1 MAKIKF
7 SQREPGVWYCHPERL
22 STAASPLLKPV
33 SYPLVIFK
41 VLPFRFRAVWW
52 WVRDHGFDPSSN
64 ICIWIMS
71 RTCVH
76 FFVGGGVQLLSS
88 VQLFYPALPQS
99 TGEGLPFPSPD
110 DLPNPDIRPAS
121 PALAGGFFTA
131 EPPGKPDHFFSLFFF
146 FTFKVGIITAFGES

>member
-76 FFVGGGVQLLSS
+76 FFVGGVVHCSVVSNSFILPYPRVLGRGCHSLLQTIFPTQTSDLHLLHWQADSLPLSHQGSLTISLVFSFSS
-88 VQLFYPALPQS
+88 PLKW
-99 TGEGLPFPSPD
+99 E
-110 DLPNPDIRPAS
+110 
-121 PALAGGFFTA
+121 
-131 EPPGKPDHFFSLFFF
+131 
-146 FTFKVGIITAFGES
+146 